1 MQFRRAKETD
11 ITQIGILFRDTIL
24 HVNKGDYTE
33 DQVKVWAS
41 GYNDIEKWKKKIAE
55 QYFILVEEN
64 NTLCGFSSL
73 TKQGYLDYMYVSKNY
88 QGRGVASLLL
98 EELLKQANEW
108 NVQRIT
114 SDVSKTALPFFLH
127 KGFKVV
133 KEQQVLL
140 KGMYFTNY
148 HMEMNR

>member
-1 MQFRRAKETD
+1 MQSRRAKEAD
-11 ITQIGILFRDTIL
+11 ITQIGKLFRDTIL
-24 HVNKGDYTE
+24 NVNISDYNAE
-33 DQVKVWAS
+33 QVKVWAA
-41 GYNDIEKWKKKIAE
+41 GYNDIEKWRKKIAE

-64 NTLCGFSSL
+64 NVLCGFSSI
-73 TKQGYLDYMYVSKNY
+73 TTQGYLDYMYVSKDY

-98 EELLKQANEW
+98 QVLLVKANEW

-127 KGFKVV
+127 KGFKIV

-140 KGMYFTNY
+140 RGMYFTNY